1 MKHFAS
7 ISLFFAIVI
16 AISGCSSLKDGV
28 WLHSTQYANG
38 GIPLV
43 YNSLE
48 ELSVFDFIL
57 TRKGNSI
64 EGTVIIKSE
73 GDSTKRIVMTSFFG
87 MTFLD
92 FELNGSNIK
101 INYCIEQLN
110 REKVILLLKKD
121 FEILFKPDHS
131 KITKYTFNPS
141 LKITALQQG
150 NGITRTLMHFNNYID
165 NYPSEILISHPLL
178 GIDLKMIKSILNEN

>member
-1 MKHFAS
+1 M
-7 ISLFFAIVI
+7 
-16 AISGCSSLKDGV
+16 
-28 WLHSTQYANG
+28 
-38 GIPLV
+38 
-43 YNSLE
+43 
-48 ELSVFDFIL
+48 FDFIL

-73 GDSTKRIVMTSFFG
+73 GESTKRIVMTSFFG

-141 LKITALQQG
+141 SKITALQQG
-150 NGITRTLMHFNNYID
+150 NGITRTLMYFNNYID
-165 NYPSEILISHPLL
+165 GYPNEILINHPLL
-178 GIDLKMIKSILNEN
+178 GIELKMIKSILNED

>member
-1 MKHFAS
+1 MKYFAS
-7 ISLFFAIVI
+7 ISLFFAIII

-28 WLHSTQYANG
+28 WLHSTQYAMG

-43 YNSLE
+43 YNHLE
-48 ELSVFDFIL
+48 ELSMFDFIL

-73 GDSTKRIVMTSFFG
+73 GESTKRIVMTSFFG

-141 LKITALQQG
+141 SKITALQQG
-150 NGITRTLMHFNNYID
+150 NGITRTLMYFNNYID
-165 NYPSEILISHPLL
+165 GYPNEILINHPLL
-178 GIDLKMIKSILNEN
+178 GIELKMIKSILNED